1 MERLFDTYVQKLKY
15 KVLKEVASLEFDG
28 TLEENIVNIPKT
40 IMPGPKPSLR
50 CCIYKE
56 RAIIGERVRLAMGG
70 DKSNPNVVEILD
82 IACDECPVDG
92 IQVTASCRG
101 CIAHRCVDVCPRG
114 AISIVN
120 HRSHIDQ
127 SKCIECGRCIEA

>member
-50 CCIYKE
+50 
-56 RAIIGERVRLAMGG
+56 
-70 DKSNPNVVEILD
+70 
-82 IACDECPVDG
+82 
-92 IQVTASCRG
+92 
-101 CIAHRCVDVCPRG
+101 
-114 AISIVN
+114 
-120 HRSHIDQ
+120 
-127 SKCIECGRCIEA
+127 

>member
-56 RAIIGERVRLAMGG
+56 RAIIGERVKLAMGG

-92 IQVTASCRG
+92 IMSR
-101 CIAHRCVDVCPRG
+101 
-114 AISIVN
+114 
-120 HRSHIDQ
+120 
-127 SKCIECGRCIEA
+127 